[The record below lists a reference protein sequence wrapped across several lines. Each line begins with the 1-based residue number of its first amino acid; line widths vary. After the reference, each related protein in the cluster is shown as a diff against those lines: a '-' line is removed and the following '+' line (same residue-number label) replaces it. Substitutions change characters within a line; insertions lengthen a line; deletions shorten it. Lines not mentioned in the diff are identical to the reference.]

1 MSARAGGGGA
11 SALGPFGS
19 ATSALG
25 VSELGAAEE
34 AAVAWLASAAAGA
47 GASLYA
53 CAQCSASFRAARGL
67 REAAGRVSRVAVV
80 GRGEG
85 GGRLSVANRGQ
96 APRPLPPG
104 LRAAGRLPPASTM
117 RHAILLVAAALAAAP
132 GEKARHA
139 AHAPQCRP
147 PPPPPPPPPPSHQQ
161 TPGATI
167 ARPASTRRQGSQTRS
182 WRGRPRR
189 RSSFATAPSC
199 APTQAWRFGSRCAR
213 GSVFQAEASPNRRR
227 KKGIGTD
234 AAPTS
239 LPSGPQLGRLQLR
252 HGLS

>member
-1 MSARAGGGGA
+1 MLERRR
-11 SALGPFGS
+11 PF
-19 ATSALG
+19 LG
-25 VSELGAAEE
+25 VAGSLRTPRARRAHSPGAA
-34 AAVAWLASAAAGA
+34 APRRRRPLLRGGCPRSPW
-47 GASLYA
+47 
-53 CAQCSASFRAARGL
+53 AARGL

-147 PPPPPPPPPPSHQQ
+147 RPPPADASHPPISKRLAQQ
-161 TPGATI
+161 SPARLQRDDRAHRRGAGVGARAAARVSRRRHRARRHRRGGSAPGVHVEASFRR
-167 ARPASTRRQGSQTRS
+167 RPA
-182 WRGRPRR
+182 P
-189 RSSFATAPSC
+189 TA
-199 APTQAWRFGSRCAR
+199 
-213 GSVFQAEASPNRRR
+213 AE
-227 KKGIGTD
+227 KKG
-234 AAPTS
+234 
-239 LPSGPQLGRLQLR
+239 
-252 HGLS
+252 